1 MGIYQIDGRVK
12 MEVPVNVLLLL
23 GIPEGTAI
31 TTLAF
36 VISRIPLKLNKILLI
51 GTALAV
57 SAYVVRKFPL
67 PFGIHTILIIL
78 ILFIVLTR
86 LSKGDLGLSFMA
98 SLLSYLALVIF
109 ETACFSLHMPVFG
122 IAARTLSNFNTGKIA
137 LGEIHVLLL
146 FFSAYML
153 NKVVRVT

>member
-1 MGIYQIDGRVK
+1 MNIPAIS
-12 MEVPVNVLLLL
+12 LLLQ

-57 SAYVVRKFPL
+57 CNYVVRKFPI
-67 PFGIHTILIIL
+67 PFGLHTILIIV
-78 ILFIVLTR
+78 ILFVVLTK
-86 LSKGDLGLSFMA
+86 LCKGDVGLSFMA
-98 SLLSYLALVIF
+98 SLLSCLALVIV
-109 ETACFSLHMPVFG
+109 ETICILLLMPFFSITLK
-122 IAARTLSNFNTGKIA
+122 TLSTYNANRIV

-146 FFSAYML
+146 FISAFLL
-153 NKVVRVT
+153 NKMILKMNYLNY